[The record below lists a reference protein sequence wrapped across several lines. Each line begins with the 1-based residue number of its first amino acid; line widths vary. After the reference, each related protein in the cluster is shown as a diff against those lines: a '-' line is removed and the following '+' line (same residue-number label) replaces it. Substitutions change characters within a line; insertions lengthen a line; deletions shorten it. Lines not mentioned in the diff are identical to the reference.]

1 MTPDLLDTLARHGA
15 EGAPSARPSW
25 WRLRLHVGRHRP
37 EVVEA
42 RLADE
47 RARSEAD
54 TQQLPRVVDEPEPA
68 YAEAGSS

>member
-1 MTPDLLDTLARHGA
+1 MIPDLLDVLARHGA

-42 RLADE
+42 RLAAE
-47 RARSEAD
+47 RARSEAA
-54 TQQLPRVVDEPEPA
+54 TQQIPVVVDGPA